1 MDQNAHF
8 AGDEADYPG
17 PSVECASQKE
27 RIKARRLRITARNEA
42 KKRQEF
48 GDSSGKGDVK
58 EEARKSQKEVEQSER
73 ILDKL
78 KSDGLELVTN
88 IQVAADARVSNTR
101 TEQAEG
107 FRLRR
112 EKVENEAK
120 SSQEKFEEINRKW
133 TDAKIPQDQ
142 RDVLN
147 SQQQLC
153 DQLIEDKHK
162 LINEL
167 QQELKAGDDHYVKD
181 LKRQAKDIDMLVERM
196 EEQISSLKK
205 SFREKLHQ
213 IENTFGDERRDLL
226 TNNRKKWEHQMKE
239 RRDKELKNMVEGLSL
254 MEEHVDFLQRLR
266 VQTAE
271 EYNVDKIRL
280 DTEVQ
285 NLRKKV
291 QETKFTCHLNQEK
304 LENKYRVLKKREEEN
319 VILKSQLKRK
329 IIRMQDILNNLKS
342 KCAEQD
348 KQSKVESQSLRNDK
362 ARLKQQYKDMQRK
375 ARHFAMLDAQRFE
388 KLWLMNEAEVKA
400 LAHRAL
406 DIDRMIHEQQLGL
419 AWVCPPLPFM
429 EVSGPIVS
437 KQQALSS
444 ARLVAA
450 EALKEEQQGETSGNL
465 VEGAECLQNTVGR
478 VDRRTVKKILELL
491 CDEAGFLVESKLLKL
506 LSHLEK
512 NEQSLMKLD
521 AIFSAMGIDSEE
533 DVYTMTEFFM
543 KYRQQSREQKEQRE
557 EGEADYE
564 LGESVEEPS
573 DLIDP
578 NDLLVA
584 LKDFTSQY
592 CKSCEVQDQQSS
604 VLGLDMRD
612 SSEDAAYW
620 ESMANVI
627 PESKLTLWSAL
638 ETALNKYHT
647 ELTERAVVLVET
659 QNIKQQNTELRQLLH
674 QYTTSKGQS

>member
-1 MDQNAHF
+1 MDQNKHF
-8 AGDEADYPG
+8 AGDEADDPG
-17 PSVECASQKE
+17 PSVESTSQKE

-42 KKRQEF
+42 KKRQEL
-48 GDSSGKGDVK
+48 GDSSGKGDIK

-73 ILDKL
+73 FLAKL

-88 IQVAADARVSNTR
+88 IQVAADARESNRR
-101 TEQAEG
+101 TEQEEA

-112 EKVENEAK
+112 EKLENEAK

-133 TDAKIPQDQ
+133 TDAKIPQDL

-153 DQLIEDKHK
+153 NQLIEDKHK

-167 QQELKAGDDHYVKD
+167 QQELKAGDDCYVKD
-181 LKRQAKDIDMLVERM
+181 LKRQAKDIDLLVERM

-254 MEEHVDFLQRLR
+254 MEEHVDLLQRLR

-319 VILKSQLKRK
+319 AILKSQLKRK
-329 IIRMQDILNNLKS
+329 IIRMQDVLNNLKS
-342 KCAEQD
+342 KCAEQE
-348 KQSKVESQSLRNDK
+348 KQSNVESQSLRNDK

-375 ARHFAMLDAQRFE
+375 ARHFAALDAQRFE

-419 AWVCPPLPFM
+419 AWVSPPLPFM

-444 ARLVAA
+444 ARLAAA
-450 EALKEEQQGETSGNL
+450 EALKEEQQGETRGNL

-478 VDRRTVKKILELL
+478 VDRRTVKKVLELL

-521 AIFSAMGIDSEE
+521 AIFSAMGINSEE
-533 DVYTMTEFFM
+533 DVYKMTEFFM

-564 LGESVEEPS
+564 LGESVEEQS
-573 DLIDP
+573 DFIDP

-592 CKSCEVQDQQSS
+592 RKSCEVQDQQSS

-612 SSEDAAYW
+612 ASEDAAYW

-647 ELTERAVVLVET
+647 ELTERAVLLVET